1 MKKLFKLCSVLI
13 TAGFLLASCE
23 GPMGPAGKDGQNG
36 TNGANGQD
44 ANETCKDCH
53 NPDVVDAVAVQ
64 FELSKHSYGEAAFE
78 EAGNPACTPCH
89 ASEGFKY
96 VCAENKPSTFTLN
109 TTTGKYVNDYQTIAS
124 KAYGEIGCFTC
135 HNKLHTGDYLG
146 TDMSSL
152 TTKAA
157 VSMTMWA
164 GAGDKSINLTQDG
177 GMSNLCVKCHQ
188 PRPLTNASTKNVALH
203 DANVIDY
210 NSLSSNPDA
219 LFYDPS
225 LTAAENKF
233 LPGYRS
239 HVHYGTVGAIFAG
252 KGGVEFTGSLSYS
265 SSDHTTL
272 ASCQDCHM
280 ATITGRSGG
289 HTFAAKG
296 NFNGCN
302 VTDCHSASPLNADA
316 SKFKDTQTEIKT
328 LLNTLGSKI
337 KSGGIEVLH
346 RDSDPESNLWSGLTT
361 NKYDGYLDIYDPTL
375 NSTAALRNPNPTT
388 TGSSAWTSDQLATN
402 AALPTVTLK
411 NVLMG
416 AIINFQ
422 LCLREFSLGIHNKSY
437 TKALLTNSI
446 DALTAA
452 GY

>member
-1 MKKLFKLCSVLI
+1 MKNLFKLISVLL

-23 GPMGPAGKDGQNG
+23 GPIGPKGDPGIDG
-36 TNGANGQD
+36 TNGVD

-53 NPDVVDAVAVQ
+53 NPEKVDAVAAQ
-64 FELSKHSYGEAAFE
+64 FEFSKHSYGEAAFE
-78 EAGNPACTPCH
+78 EAGNTGCTPCH
-89 ASEGFKY
+89 ASEAFKY
-96 VCAENKPSTFTLN
+96 VCANNIPSTFTLN
-109 TTTGKYVNDYQTIAS
+109 TTTGKYVNDYATIPS
-124 KAYGEIGCFTC
+124 KAYGELSCFTC

-152 TTKAA
+152 TTTDP
-157 VSMTMWA
+157 VSMTMWK
-164 GAGDKSINLTQDG
+164 GAKTIDIAQDN
-177 GMSNLCVKCHQ
+177 GMSNLCIKCHQ
-188 PRPLTNASTKNVALH
+188 PRPLTYASTKTVALH

-210 NSLSSNPDA
+210 DALSSNPDA
-219 LFYDPS
+219 LLYDPS

-272 ASCQDCHM
+272 ATCQDCHM

-302 VTDCHSASPLNADA
+302 VSGCHSASPLNADA

-346 RDSDPESNLWSGLTT
+346 KNSDAESNLWAGLTT
-361 NKYDGYLDIYDPTL
+361 NKYDGYLDIYDPSL
-375 NSTAALRNPNPTT
+375 NPTAPLRNPNPTL
-388 TGSSAWTSDQLATN
+388 TGASAWTADQLATN

-416 AIINFQ
+416 SIINFQ
-422 LCLREFSLGIHNKSY
+422 LCLREFSLGVHNKSY
-437 TKALLTNSI
+437 SKALLTNSI
-446 DALTAA
+446 EALTAS